1 MGDKEEAGVGRGFW
15 LAWGKRS
22 ACRFVVGRTE
32 GKISVDDLRVD
43 VGTTIK
49 WFFEKYGG
57 RMRSGYIW
65 LIVLYKE
72 AVSSENTDEI

>member
-15 LAWGKRS
+15 LAWLKRS

-32 GKISVDDLRVD
+32 GKVSVDDLRVD
-43 VGTTIK
+43 VGTTMK
-49 WFFEKYGG
+49 WILEKYGG

-65 LIVLYKE
+65 LIVLDKE
-72 AVSSENTDEI
+72 ALSSENTDEI